1 MSVYKGYQP
10 DFWLEIRKEYIIEN
24 FEKLLH
30 YIRRYQYFEDNDT
43 GEGEFLTTCRY
54 LVDLA
59 YELSDF
65 SETSSFISQPKF
77 KLSNSSVEIPD
88 HLAYRIMVAALIVS
102 QKINKEEHQLLLR
115 LINLLVI
122 SHKMPLTDI
131 ADNLVNVVVNCV
143 CKSPIQTLGVKWDDI
158 ANINTFSPIRL
169 LYNLSQTKFN
179 TSKGLDSV
187 FDGKGCVFFS
197 KGTIL
202 AAPLNKT
209 DFLKEA
215 ANLTSYLSI
224 GKNIKLLLHKS
235 DHLRTPESIDEVA
248 KGMTFMTRAQS
259 GVKANAP
266 ETKRKYTAGKIIPV
280 VIRSNWGVK
289 IVAETISH
297 DYEKIYGKVNI
308 NLVESLRY
316 ADIFKILPLFS
327 PGTVL
332 LVEYTPDD
340 KEFKFQLRLAFDRF
354 YQEYA
359 DQMRGETLP
368 GVYISDYSA
377 GSQWLTEDGFLV
389 NVMGDSWDDYVVDAM
404 ENNIPLTIRIN
415 STKNQFGNVLING
428 SIVND
433 IDMYGMPEPID
444 EDLETYQ
451 SDCFVYLFGEFLKYC
466 KVYAP
471 EEKPD
476 EKIEGV
482 DEEGVKALC
491 NILMEHQKMLSETM
505 SRLTC
510 LQTSLMFAIAS
521 GDYDVSAY
529 IRHELEYQMAVA
541 RFAGGASPMSLNLTH
556 GPNLNGIPE
565 VEKHERIVEMIRNY
579 KDPEIGHG
587 SERVLTN
594 ENLEDTIDGLIDAS
608 NRLLG
613 KIDDREISR
622 IKFELARALDV
633 DDQFKSS
640 DSTTYYGV
648 ESDTL
653 EFKSSAVCPPKN
665 RLKGREEYEPET
677 QIWSILKT
685 ICGFLNSTTGGD
697 LLIGV
702 RDNGIA
708 SGIAHDYNLLFDD
721 RRIPEANSDRYRTY
735 LKNIIDH
742 SFRAYKSGAEKTSV
756 TTAYVSYNIEKNNED
771 LEILRI
777 HVDSYRGDMV
787 YFHPDCHRPEEV
799 QESYIRSS
807 GATVPMNRVVRD
819 QTLLKKYNLT
829 GDQEGVGMAA
839 VYEARNSKRRVIL
852 KDYASRDGVKDHE
865 IEIFQVFP
873 ESKCILA
880 YDTAERDVRMFKT
893 RRWKDAK
900 ILDKHCTQ
908 SSNSKKDLRPDFFGF
923 VFDPSK
929 PVYDIEVQFT
939 PYGAMIFQEEHPGS
953 ENAFTPT
960 EDRDFP
966 WLLSLHV
973 NSLDG
978 IVRFVRGLPEECRF
992 AEDSVLDKYFRTADS
1007 KI

>member
-1 MSVYKGYQP
+1 MNVYKGYQP

-59 YELSDF
+59 YELSEF
-65 SETSSFISQPKF
+65 SEKSSFVVQPVF
-77 KLSNSSVEIPD
+77 KLANSEIQIPNA
-88 HLAYRIMVAALIVS
+88 LAYRIMVAALIVS
-102 QKINKEEHQLLLR
+102 QKINKEEHQLLMR

-122 SHKMPLTDI
+122 THKMPQTDI
-131 ADNLVNVVVNCV
+131 ADNLVDVVVNCV
-143 CKSPIQTLGVKWDDI
+143 CKAPILTLGVKWDDI
-158 ANINTFSPIRL
+158 ASINTFSPIRL
-169 LYNLSQTKFN
+169 LYNLSQTKFE
-179 TSKGLDSV
+179 TEKGLDSV
-187 FDGKGCVFFS
+187 YDGKGCVFFS
-197 KGTIL
+197 KGSIL
-202 AAPLNKT
+202 AAPLNRI

-215 ANLTSYLSI
+215 SNLTNYLSI
-224 GKNIKLLLHKS
+224 GKNIRLLLHKG
-235 DHLRTPESIDEVA
+235 DHMRAPENADEVWD
-248 KGMTFMTRAQS
+248 GMTFMTRAQS
-259 GVKANAP
+259 GVKTNSQ
-266 ETKRKYTAGKIIPV
+266 ESKRKYSSGAIIPV

-289 IVAETISH
+289 IVAETLSRE
-297 DYEKIYGKVNI
+297 YERVYGKINI
-308 NLVESLRY
+308 NLIDSLKY
-316 ADIFKILPLFS
+316 ADIFKILPMFT

-332 LVEYTPDD
+332 LVEYTPDNP
-340 KEFKFQLRLAFDRF
+340 EFKFQLRGAFDRF

-377 GSQWLTEDGFLV
+377 GTQWLTEDGFLV
-389 NVMGDSWDDYVVDAM
+389 NVMGENTDENILDAM

-415 STKNQFGNVLING
+415 GTKNQSGNILING
-428 SIVND
+428 NIIND
-433 IDMYGMPEPID
+433 IELYGMPDPID

-451 SDCFVYLFGEFLKYC
+451 NDCFVYLFGEFLKYC
-466 KVYAP
+466 KDYAP
-471 EEKPD
+471 ELKPD
-476 EKIEGV
+476 EQIEDA
-482 DEEGVKALC
+482 DEEGVKAVS
-491 NILMEHQKMLSETM
+491 NILMEHQNMLSETM
-505 SRLTC
+505 SRFTC
-510 LQTSLMFAIAS
+510 LQTSLMFSICA

-529 IRHELEYQMAVA
+529 IRHELEYQIALA
-541 RFAGGASPMSLNLTH
+541 RFAGGASPMSLSLSH
-556 GPNLNGIPE
+556 GPNLNGIKE
-565 VEKHERIVEMIRNY
+565 IERHERIIEMIRQY
-579 KDPEIGHG
+579 KDPEIGRAA
-587 SERVLTN
+587 ENEVN
-594 ENLEDTIDGLIDAS
+594 DENLEDTVDGLIDAS

-622 IKFELARALDV
+622 IKFELARVLDV

-665 RLKGREEYEPET
+665 RLKGREEYEPDT

-685 ICGFLNSTTGGD
+685 ICGFLNSTTGGE

-721 RRIPEANSDRYRTY
+721 RRIPEANADRYRTY

-756 TTAYVSYNIEKNNED
+756 TTAYVSYNIERNNEE

-787 YFHPDCHRPEEV
+787 YFHPDSHRPEEI
-799 QESYIRSS
+799 QESYIRTS
-807 GATVPMNRVVRD
+807 GATIPMNRVVRD
-819 QTLLKKYNLT
+819 QTLHKKYNLA
-829 GDQEGVGMAA
+829 GDKEGIGMSAI
-839 VYEARNSKRRVIL
+839 YEARNSKRRVLL
-852 KDYASRDGVKDHE
+852 KGYASRNGIKDHE
-865 IEIFQVFP
+865 IEVFQVFP

-880 YDTAERDVRMFKT
+880 YDTNDREVRLFKT
-893 RRWKDAK
+893 QRWKDAK

-908 SSNSKKDLRPDFFGF
+908 SSNSKRDLRPDFFGC

-929 PVYDIEVQFT
+929 TVYDVELDFSN
-939 PYGAMIFQEEHPGS
+939 YGAMIFQEEHPGS
-953 ENAFTPT
+953 ENAFSQT
-960 EDRDFP
+960 DDINFP
-966 WLLSLHV
+966 WRLSLHV
-973 NSLDG
+973 NCLEG
-978 IVRFVRGLPEECRF
+978 ITRFVRGLPDECRCG
-992 AEDSVLDKYFRTADS
+992 ENSILNG
-1007 KI
+1007 II

>member
-1 MSVYKGYQP
+1 MNIYKGYQP

-59 YELSDF
+59 YELSSF
-65 SETSSFISQPKF
+65 SETSSFVVQPKF
-77 KLSNSSVEIPD
+77 KLSNSEIEIPD
-88 HLAYRIMVAALIVS
+88 ALAYRIMVAALIVS

-122 SHKMPLTDI
+122 SHKMPQTDI

-143 CKSPIQTLGVKWDDI
+143 CKSPIQALGVKWDDI

-169 LYNLSQTKFN
+169 LYNLSQTKFDTEN
-179 TSKGLDSV
+179 GQDSV

-197 KGTIL
+197 KGSVL
-202 AAPLNKT
+202 AAPMNKS
-209 DFLKEA
+209 DFLKETA
-215 ANLTSYLSI
+215 SLTNYLSI

-235 DHLRTPESIDEVA
+235 DHLKTPESVEEVSN
-248 KGMTFMTRAQS
+248 GMTFMTRAQS
-259 GVKANAP
+259 GVKTNTADA
-266 ETKRKYTAGKIIPV
+266 KRKYTGGAIIPV
-280 VIRSNWGVK
+280 VVRSNWGVK
-289 IVAETISH
+289 IVAETISRE
-297 DYEKIYGKVNI
+297 YEKIYGKVNI
-308 NLVESLRY
+308 NLVDSLRY
-316 ADIFKILPLFS
+316 ADIFKIVPMFT
-327 PGTVL
+327 PGTIL

-340 KEFKFQLRLAFDRF
+340 KEFKFQIRPAFDRF

-377 GSQWLTEDGFLV
+377 GTQWLTEDGFIV
-389 NVMGDSWDDYVVDAM
+389 NVMGENWDEYVVDAM
-404 ENNIPLTIRIN
+404 ENNVPLTIRIN
-415 STKNQFGNVLING
+415 STKNQFGNILING

-433 IDMYGMPEPID
+433 IDLYGMPDPID
-444 EDLETYQ
+444 EDIETYQ
-451 SDCFVYLFGEFLKYC
+451 NDCFVYIFGEFIKYC

-471 EEKPD
+471 ELKPD
-476 EKIEGV
+476 EKIEEV
-482 DEEGVKALC
+482 DEEGVKTLS
-491 NILMEHQKMLSETM
+491 NILMEHQNMLSETL
-505 SRLTC
+505 SRLTS
-510 LQTSLMFAIAS
+510 LQTSLMFSIAS

-541 RFAGGASPMSLNLTH
+541 RFAGGASPMSLNLSH

-565 VEKHERIVEMIRNY
+565 IERHERIIEMIRNY
-579 KDPEIGHG
+579 KDPEIGRT
-587 SERVLTN
+587 SEKEITD
-594 ENLEDTIDGLIDAS
+594 ENLEDMVDGLIDAS

-721 RRIPEANSDRYRTY
+721 RRIPEANADRYRTY

-742 SFRAYKSGAEKTSV
+742 SFRAYKSGAEKMSV
-756 TTAYVSYNIEKNNED
+756 TTAYVSYNIERNNEE

-787 YFHPDCHRPEEV
+787 YFHPDTHRPEEI
-799 QESYIRSS
+799 QEAYIRTS
-807 GATVPMNRVVRD
+807 GATIPMNRVVRD
-819 QTLLKKYNLT
+819 QTLLKKYNLA
-829 GDQEGVGMAA
+829 GDREGVGMAA
-839 VYEARNSKRRVIL
+839 IYEARNSKRRVLL
-852 KDYASRDGVKDHE
+852 KEYASKTGVKDHE

-873 ESKCILA
+873 ESRCILA
-880 YDTAERDVRMFKT
+880 YDTAERDVRLFKT
-893 RRWKDAK
+893 QRWRDAK
-900 ILDKHCTQ
+900 ILEKHCTQ
-908 SSNSKKDLRPDFFGF
+908 SSNSKKDLRPDFFGY
-923 VFDPSK
+923 VFDPSMTI
-929 PVYDIEVQFT
+929 YDVEVEFT
-939 PYGAMIFQEEHPGS
+939 SYGAMIFQEEHPGS
-953 ENAFTPT
+953 ENAFSATG
-960 EDRDFP
+960 DKNYP
-966 WLLSLHV
+966 WLLTLHL
-973 NSLDG
+973 NCLDG
-978 IVRFVRGLPEECRF
+978 IARFVRGLSEECRYDENSQL
-992 AEDSVLDKYFRTADS
+992 AEFLHG
-1007 KI
+1007 